1 MLAMHRHSLLRT
13 PRCCGVLCAP
23 GWLLLLQCLCC
34 TCAQEVLGLQQ
45 EQPAWPADVVA
56 CTGKMLLARATAG
69 ASKVPLLRVADSKF
83 VEVFALD
90 LLLKPAV
97 IHAGK
102 TLLARAIAGESKVPF
117 FSVAG
122 SEFEEVFVGVGAARV
137 RGMFE
142 KARSMA
148 PCILFIDEFDGMAK
162 KRSSANQSPLGQQ
175 DGELLLSSVGL
186 RFEKAHSMAFCI
198 LLSDEFDGMAEKQPS
213 GNQRPLGQQ
222 GGEPAVSAPRCS
234 TACLN

>member
-1 MLAMHRHSLLRT
+1 MSAPAQCFNPNLASLCPTKLSRMLADPRSHIHFHHSMM
-13 PRCCGVLCAP
+13 CFSA
-23 GWLLLLQCLCC
+23 
-34 TCAQEVLGLQQ
+34 
-45 EQPAWPADVVA
+45 
-56 CTGKMLLARATAG
+56 
-69 ASKVPLLRVADSKF
+69 
-83 VEVFALD
+83 
-90 LLLKPAV
+90 
-97 IHAGK
+97 AGK

-175 DGELLLSSVGL
+175 DGESCLSMGLTSACLLLQQLRQGDVGGL
-186 RFEKAHSMAFCI
+186 HELQA
-198 LLSDEFDGMAEKQPS
+198 S
-213 GNQRPLGQQ
+213 GGR
-222 GGEPAVSAPRCS
+222 VWRS
-234 TACLN
+234 CLVLH

>member
-1 MLAMHRHSLLRT
+1 MLA
-13 PRCCGVLCAP
+13 
-23 GWLLLLQCLCC
+23 
-34 TCAQEVLGLQQ
+34 
-45 EQPAWPADVVA
+45 
-56 CTGKMLLARATAG
+56 
-69 ASKVPLLRVADSKF
+69 
-83 VEVFALD
+83 
-90 LLLKPAV
+90 
-97 IHAGK
+97 AGK

-175 DGELLLSSVGL
+175 DGESCMGVSLQLQHVCCCASQDKEIWGAIRVKAPLS
-186 RFEKAHSMAFCI
+186 
-198 LLSDEFDGMAEKQPS
+198 
-213 GNQRPLGQQ
+213 
-222 GGEPAVSAPRCS
+222 
-234 TACLN
+234 